1 MSVKIE
7 EFLKSIPNNII
18 SGDDV
23 QLPEDSL
30 RSIFKFLNLNEK
42 DIFYHLGCGDG
53 KGIVIALEE
62 FNVKKAV
69 GVENNKENI
78 QQAKKFLDKKK
89 LKNAELLFEDVRTVK
104 INDATVILFWFTDN
118 DIIETM
124 MKKFENLQP
133 GSRIITIWGP
143 LPGCLPSKVDF
154 PYIINTIPF
163 KSADLKEQLLAIF
176 DTKCIDFVTAWEYAE
191 RYTKAIGS
199 LNSENDRFLT
209 ILQSL
214 IIWINAKNLGIACG
228 NEIPEPIK
236 NYMGILKSFFGIE
249 VEHLLK

>member
-1 MSVKIE
+1 MKIE
-7 EFLKSIPNNII
+7 EFLKSLPNNII
-18 SGDDV
+18 SGDNV
-23 QLPEDSL
+23 QLPEYSF
-30 RSIFKFLNLNEK
+30 RRIFKFLDLNEK

-53 KGIVIALEE
+53 KGIAIASEE

-78 QQAKKFLDKKK
+78 QQAEKLLKKK
-89 LKNAELLFEDVRTVK
+89 NLKNIELLFEDIKTAK
-104 INDATVILFWFTDN
+104 INDATVVLFWFTDN

-124 MKKFENLQP
+124 MKKFESLQH

-143 LPGCLPSKVDF
+143 LPGCLPAKVDF
-154 PYIINTIPF
+154 PYIINTVPF